1 MKVYYGGETF
11 KYYKNKTLLPQLSAN
26 ESEYG
31 TASITGQ
38 YTGQAYMFT
47 TIGDGDLFSRLN
59 TTMVFTFD
67 FNPDYYIPEGT
78 VCHFDVIFGN
88 IYADTSYCG
97 TGVKIVAT
105 YTDDTTSTLYDNNA
119 MVTLTYTG
127 EDLPAS
133 ADCLPTLGV
142 VKSISVTPY
151 STARQSSA
159 GKYYV
164 ARDFR
169 MNTVV
174 EGTADDYD
182 YIEGNVSYQTPFID
196 NKYYIYGGRK

>member
-1 MKVYYGGETF
+1 MKVYYGGANI

-31 TASITGQ
+31 TASVTGNNAGEA
-38 YTGQAYMFT
+38 YTFT
-47 TIGDGDLFSRLN
+47 TPEGGVYSKLN
-59 TTMVFTFD
+59 TNMIFTFA

-78 VCHFDVIFGN
+78 VCDFNVLFGN
-88 IYADTSYCG
+88 YYGDTSYCG

-105 YTDDTTSTLYDNNA
+105 YTDETTSILYDNNA

-127 EDLPAS
+127 EFLPAS
-133 ADCLPTLGV
+133 ASCSPTLGV

-159 GKYYV
+159 GKYIS
-164 ARDFR
+164 AHGFT
-169 MNTVV
+169 MSTIV

-182 YIEGNVSYQTPFID
+182 YIEGNQSYQTPFID